1 MARPVE
7 TTVTLE
13 TQVTAAEPATVVIAG
28 SQRVVPAARGQ
39 LSAAEPKTWAVV
51 PVVGSAVAVA
61 EPVVVVMAFGL
72 EPVEVVAEPG
82 G

>member
-51 PVVGSAVAVA
+51 PVESVAVA